1 MLYHSTH
8 NPAHR
13 VDLKEAIQ
21 RSLRPN
27 NGLQLLDPHDVR
39 VAKDENFK
47 GQGGL
52 GS

>member
-13 VDLKEAIQ
+13 VDLKEAIL

-27 NGLQLLDPHDVR
+27 NGLQRPDPHDVF
-39 VAKDENFK
+39 VVKDESFK